1 MLTRLIAM
9 LLLFSFGFAAMGE
22 CCMVCDEG
30 HHEEST
36 ENRSYKTYTSYRTY
50 VPAQSQDQDHQQESC
65 DNNCTACLHTALTPS
80 LLLNAVIAEQKIIYP
95 ASSSS
100 ALLSR
105 TLSIDRP
112 PCWIA

>member
-1 MLTRLIAM
+1 MLNRLVAI
-9 LLLFSFGFAAMGE
+9 LLLFSFGFSAMGE
-22 CCMVCDEG
+22 CCMVCDDE

-36 ENRSYKTYTSYRTY
+36 EYRSYETYTSYRTY
-50 VPAQSQDQDHQQESC
+50 ESAQHHDQDQQQDC
-65 DNNCTACLHTALTPS
+65 DDNCIACLHTALTPS
-80 LLLNAVIAEQKIIYP
+80 LQLTAVIAEQKICYP

-100 ALLSR
+100 SLLSR